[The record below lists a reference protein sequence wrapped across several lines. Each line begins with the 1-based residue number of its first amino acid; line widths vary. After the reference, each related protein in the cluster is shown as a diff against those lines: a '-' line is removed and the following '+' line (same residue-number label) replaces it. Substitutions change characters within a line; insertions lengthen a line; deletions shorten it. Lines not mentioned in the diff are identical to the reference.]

1 METPRA
7 WPGRWSPAARDVLN
21 RAGRE
26 ARELGHDYV
35 GTEHALLAL
44 ASAEGGIAVE
54 VLADLGVA
62 RGRMLATQ
70 CMKPTPHDH
79 ASSECI
85 SLMPRLEQ
93 ALENGCRIADG
104 LGAGVADTEHLLAG
118 ILAVPDS
125 MAVEI
130 LRRLKVRPKTVR
142 ANLGERLQID
152 PQRLGAR
159 RRRLGRAM
167 KL

>member
-7 WPGRWSPAARDVLN
+7 WHGRWSPAAREVLN
-21 RAGRE
+21 RAEKE
-26 ARELGHDYV
+26 ARGLGHDYV

-44 ASAEGGIAVE
+44 ASTEGGLAGE

-62 RGRMLATQ
+62 RRRMLATN

-79 ASSECI
+79 EPPECI
-85 SLMPRLEQ
+85 SLMPRLKQ
-93 ALENGCRIADG
+93 ALENSRRIADG
-104 LGAGVADTEHLLAG
+104 LGVEVADTEHLLAG

-142 ANLGERLQID
+142 ANLAERLGID
-152 PQRLGAR
+152 PRRLGAP
-159 RRRLGRAM
+159 RRRLGRGG
-167 KL
+167 